1 MTFYK
6 IKVYARL
13 FMVLLL
19 FLVAV
24 IFIASNSGSVAV
36 KFLGWTV
43 WQAPGYAF
51 IFSVAILGIVIFLIA
66 GRIRKIITD
75 VRDLQRERK
84 ISRHLVEQ
92 SKQEKII

>member
-1 MTFYK
+1 MSLHK
-6 IKVYARL
+6 IKIYARL
-13 FMVLLL
+13 VVVLLL
-19 FLVAV
+19 FLVVV
-24 IFIASNSGSVAV
+24 IFIASNSGTVAV
-36 KFLGWTV
+36 KFLGWTI

-66 GRIRKIITD
+66 GKVRKVITD

-84 ISRHLVEQ
+84 ISRHLIEQ

>member
-36 KFLGWTV
+36 KFLGWTI

-51 IFSVAILGIVIFLIA
+51 IFSVATLGIVIFLVA

-75 VRDLQRERK
+75 VRDLRRERK

-92 SKQEKII
+92 SKQEKNN